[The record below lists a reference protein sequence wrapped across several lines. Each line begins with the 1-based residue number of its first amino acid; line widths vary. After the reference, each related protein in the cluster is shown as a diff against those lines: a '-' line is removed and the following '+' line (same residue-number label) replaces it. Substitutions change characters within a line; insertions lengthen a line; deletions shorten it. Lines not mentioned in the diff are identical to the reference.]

1 MDTKYSLDGSK
12 VIGLLFLIAGCGLLG
27 HILKSQEIGLC
38 IFLLTVAYTL
48 YIK

>member
-1 MDTKYSLDGSK
+1 MSKIDGGK
-12 VIGLLFLIAGCGLLG
+12 VIGLFCLLFGCGLLG

-38 IFLLTVAYTL
+38 VFLLALGYNL